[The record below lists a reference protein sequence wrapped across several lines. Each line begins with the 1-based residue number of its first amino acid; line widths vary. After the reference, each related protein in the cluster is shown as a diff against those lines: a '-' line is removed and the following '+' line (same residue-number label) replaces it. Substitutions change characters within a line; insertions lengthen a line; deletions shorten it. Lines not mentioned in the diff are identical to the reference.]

1 MSDSEHDWLRP
12 EEETES
18 ETIIDAR
25 TAQNNPEVA
34 DVVAKIASLRQSIDN
49 VDTAIVSLLAERFK
63 YTSQVG
69 VLKARAGFAPADYQR
84 EHAQIERL
92 HRIADEAGLDPE
104 IAEILDAELSRQQ
117 NGLEMIASENFVPR
131 AVLQAQGSVLTNKYA
146 EGYPG
151 RRYYGGCEQVDKI
164 ETIARERAKSLF
176 GAEYANVQPHSGA
189 QANAAVY

>member
-49 VDTAIVSLLAERFK
+49 VDAAIVSLLAERFK

-69 VLKARAGFAPADYQR
+69 ETRAYSTFS
-84 EHAQIERL
+84 
-92 HRIADEAGLDPE
+92 PE
-104 IAEILDAELSRQQ
+104 PSVFRA
-117 NGLEMIASENFVPR
+117 PR
-131 AVLQAQGSVLTNKYA
+131 ANVHC
-146 EGYPG
+146 
-151 RRYYGGCEQVDKI
+151 RRAC
-164 ETIARERAKSLF
+164 RAL
-176 GAEYANVQPHSGA
+176 H
-189 QANAAVY
+189 

>member
-49 VDTAIVSLLAERFK
+49 VDAAIVSLLAERFK

-84 EHAQIERL
+84 EHARSSVC
-92 HRIADEAGLDPE
+92 IALPTKPDW
-104 IAEILDAELSRQQ
+104 IR
-117 NGLEMIASENFVPR
+117 
-131 AVLQAQGSVLTNKYA
+131 
-146 EGYPG
+146 
-151 RRYYGGCEQVDKI
+151 
-164 ETIARERAKSLF
+164 KSPKCT
-176 GAEYANVQPHSGA
+176 ANSW
-189 QANAAVY
+189 

>member
-12 EEETES
+12 EEETGS

-104 IAEILDAELSRQQ
+104 IAEMYREFVVTEAKRRHKRIAE
-117 NGLEMIASENFVPR
+117 NGETRAYSTFSPEPSVFRAPR
-131 AVLQAQGSVLTNKYA
+131 ANVHC
-146 EGYPG
+146 
-151 RRYYGGCEQVDKI
+151 RRAC
-164 ETIARERAKSLF
+164 RAL
-176 GAEYANVQPHSGA
+176 H
-189 QANAAVY
+189 

>member
-69 VLKARAGFAPADYQR
+69 ALKARAGFAPR
-84 EHAQIERL
+84 SSVC
-92 HRIADEAGLDPE
+92 IALPTKPDW
-104 IAEILDAELSRQQ
+104 IR
-117 NGLEMIASENFVPR
+117 
-131 AVLQAQGSVLTNKYA
+131 
-146 EGYPG
+146 
-151 RRYYGGCEQVDKI
+151 
-164 ETIARERAKSLF
+164 KSPKCT
-176 GAEYANVQPHSGA
+176 ANSW
-189 QANAAVY
+189 

>member
-49 VDTAIVSLLAERFK
+49 VDAAIVSLLAERFK

-84 EHAQIERL
+84 EHAQICL
-92 HRIADEAGLDPE
+92 LYTSDAADE
-104 IAEILDAELSRQQ
+104 
-117 NGLEMIASENFVPR
+117 
-131 AVLQAQGSVLTNKYA
+131 
-146 EGYPG
+146 
-151 RRYYGGCEQVDKI
+151 
-164 ETIARERAKSLF
+164 
-176 GAEYANVQPHSGA
+176 
-189 QANAAVY
+189 